1 MDPVT
6 ANALH
11 QRVEDVSATPAPVQG
26 MQRTLLLSLGFIFFA
41 MVALPYAYAVALY
54 QENFAR
60 AFAQPAGILL
70 YWNAACNSVVMI
82 WALHV
87 RGRFDRKL
95 ASILNRV
102 FLVHGT
108 LAFFVLVA
116 RHPHSNQVM
125 LQGAMC
131 SVLLAAIVM
140 IVTHRE
146 RRASAALLGD
156 WHPLAKQVRIPCD
169 WIQNPNSDVSKYEVL
184 LTSSVIDLST
194 EWAQALSRALLMGKP
209 VRHLAEFVEEDQGR
223 VCLEHF
229 DLDHLPAHGLVSYQN
244 RKRLMDIGLVLL
256 SLPVTLP
263 ILGLGALLSWMMGG
277 GPVLFVQDR
286 VGRGGRV
293 FKMYK
298 LRTMRTPQSA
308 DAVSATT
315 GRDDERI
322 TPIGRWLRRF
332 RVDELPQLLNVLK
345 GDMSVIGPRPEWVLL
360 SDKYVRELPVYA
372 YRHLVRPGITGW
384 AQVRGGYA
392 ADMAET
398 RIKVGYDLFYI
409 KNLSFSLDVQILGRT
424 ILTLIT
430 GSGAR

>member
-1 MDPVT
+1 M
-6 ANALH
+6 AHNEF
-11 QRVEDVSATPAPVQG
+11 QRVGENSAITQP
-26 MQRTLLLSLGFIFFA
+26 TLRKQLTLVLSLGFTCFA
-41 MVALPYAYAVALY
+41 LVAMPYVYAVALY
-54 QENFAR
+54 QDQFAT
-60 AFAQPAGILL
+60 AFAPPAGALL
-70 YWNAACNSVVMI
+70 YWNAGCNALVMI

-102 FLVHGT
+102 FLVHGG
-108 LAFFVLVA
+108 LAFFVLVT
-116 RHPHSNQVM
+116 RQPHSNQVM
-125 LQGAMC
+125 LQAAVSSIILG
-131 SVLLAAIVM
+131 AIVM
-140 IVTHRE
+140 LVIHRDRRTH
-146 RRASAALLGD
+146 AALLGD

-169 WIQNPNSDVSKYEVL
+169 WVQDPRLDMSQYDVL
-184 LTSSVIDLST
+184 LTSSVIDLSP

-209 VRHLAEFVEEDQGR
+209 VRHLAEYVEEDRGR
-223 VCLEHF
+223 VCLDHF
-229 DLDHLPAHGLVSYQN
+229 DLDHLPANGLVSYQN

-256 SLPVTLP
+256 TLPVTVPL
-263 ILGLGALLSWMMGG
+263 LVSGALLSWVMMGG
-277 GPVLFVQDR
+277 PILFVQDR

-298 LRTMRTPQSA
+298 LRTMRTPQLA
-308 DAVSATT
+308 DAISPTIS
-315 GRDDERI
+315 RDDHRI
-322 TPIGRWLRRF
+322 TPLGRWLRRF
-332 RVDELPQLLNVLK
+332 RIDELPQLWNVLK

-360 SDKYVRELPVYA
+360 SERYVRELPVYA

-398 RIKVGYDLFYI
+398 RVKVGYDLFYI